1 MMATERRRESFRCA
15 ALWLTQQEQELKHA
29 WRRPK
34 PQTLNLQ
41 SSTLNPQSWTL
52 NPQTIH
58 LEP

>member
-41 SSTLNPQSWTL
+41 FNPQSSIL
-52 NPQTIH
+52 DPQPSNDT
-58 LEP
+58 P